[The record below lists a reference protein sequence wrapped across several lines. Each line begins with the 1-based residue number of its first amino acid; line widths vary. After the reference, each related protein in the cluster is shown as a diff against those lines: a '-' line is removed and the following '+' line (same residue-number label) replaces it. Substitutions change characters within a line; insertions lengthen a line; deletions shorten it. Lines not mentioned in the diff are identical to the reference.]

1 MLVIY
6 SKSARDSMSADV
18 LKALRE
24 ELEDGID

>member
-1 MLVIY
+1 MLVMY
-6 SKSARDSMSADV
+6 SKSTRDSLPGHV

>member
-6 SKSARDSMSADV
+6 VKSGRDSMSADV